1 VIAPPLYPSGIRR
14 PTETAAIRAAVRSA
28 RPTPPVHLILADMLT
43 AHRTGDQHG
52 VNLCAHL
59 AVRAAVPEVGA

>member
-1 VIAPPLYPSGIRR
+1 MSHPSHVRR
-14 PTETAAIRAAVRSA
+14 PTEVAAIRAAARSA
-28 RPTPPVHLILADMLT
+28 RPTPDVHTILADMVT

-59 AVRAAVPEVGA
+59 AVRAAAPEAIHEH